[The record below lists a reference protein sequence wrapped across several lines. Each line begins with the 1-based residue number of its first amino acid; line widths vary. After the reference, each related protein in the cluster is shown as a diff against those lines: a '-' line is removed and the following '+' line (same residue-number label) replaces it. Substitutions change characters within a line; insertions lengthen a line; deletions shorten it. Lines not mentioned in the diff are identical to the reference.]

1 MRSSLKPRALECIE
15 HYHKQAEIIEEPEFE
30 KDDNVESSEVR
41 QPSTS
46 ILLACLLGVWRI
58 TTTCGIFATAQSGEG
73 QSRSLEQP
81 ISRHVNVAWIVQAIA
96 IKQRESERPR
106 LHNVL
111 KHFWPRVEKRPAS
124 SSCASLRVASSLVLV
139 IYPRLD

>member
-1 MRSSLKPRALECIE
+1 MKPHALECIE
-15 HYHKQAEIIEEPEFE
+15 NDHKQAEIIEEPEFE
-30 KDDNVESSEVR
+30 RHDNVESGEVR

-46 ILLACLLGVWRI
+46 ILLACVLDSGRI
-58 TTTCGIFATAQSGEG
+58 TTTSGIFATAQSGED
-73 QSRSLEQP
+73 QSRGLKQP
-81 ISRHVNVAWIVQAIA
+81 ISRHVNVAWIAQAIA

-124 SSCASLRVASSLVLV
+124 SSRASLRVTSTLVLV
-139 IYPRLD
+139 VYPRLD